1 MKHTVSISLIIISSF
16 VVLLDSCKKDHP
28 APLTLT
34 PFCQVSSVVQSDN
47 TYAITYNTAGK
58 PEKIVYQDEVRTF
71 TYSGNTVTVL
81 HKVDGDFRDRKIIT
95 LNSDG
100 LPTNMR
106 GHYNESGTEWYNEAF
121 EYNGKE
127 VIKRTGT
134 DSYSSSSEVATYAWQ
149 NGNLISNSRP
159 SFFTEQYE
167 YYTDK
172 DFKEGDH
179 YYFEQF
185 IEQSY
190 QFIFNKN
197 LFKSVKVNGNTTTYS
212 YTFDADGKIASYKR
226 DNGQPISFTYQCK

>member
-1 MKHTVSISLIIISSF
+1 MKHTVSISFIIISSF
-16 VVLLDSCKKDHP
+16 VVLLDGCKKDDP

-34 PFCQVSSVVQSDN
+34 PFCQVSSVVQSGN

-81 HKVDGDFRDRKIIT
+81 LKIDGVFNELKTIT
-95 LNSDG
+95 LNVDG
-100 LPTNMR
+100 LPTNVR
-106 GHYNESGTEWYNEAF
+106 GDFNESGTEWNNEAF

-134 DSYSSSSEVATYAWQ
+134 DSYGSGSEVATYTWQ
-149 NGNLISNSRP
+149 NGNLISNSR
-159 SFFTEQYE
+159 SGFFTEQYE

-172 DFKEGDH
+172 DFKEGDL
-179 YYFEQF
+179 YYVEQF

-190 QFIFNKN
+190 QYIFNKN

-212 YTFDADGKIASYKR
+212 YTFDADGKITSYKR